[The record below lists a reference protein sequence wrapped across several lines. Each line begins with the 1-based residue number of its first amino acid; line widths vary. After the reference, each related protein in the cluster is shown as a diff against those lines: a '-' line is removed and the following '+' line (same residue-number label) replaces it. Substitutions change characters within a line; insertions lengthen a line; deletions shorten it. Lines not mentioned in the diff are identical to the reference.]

1 MSDSKIHPTAIID
14 SGAKLDSSVEVG
26 PFTIIEDDVEIAAG
40 CKIGPR
46 CLIASGARLDE
57 NIKVHHCATVGTIPQ
72 DLKFG
77 GEKSVLKVG
86 ANTVIREYCTL
97 NRGTEWSGQS
107 VVGKNCLMMAYCHVP
122 HDAVVGDNVIM
133 ANAVQMGG
141 HVVVGDYAIIGGGS
155 VVHQFTKIGAHVI
168 IGGGLRITQDIV
180 PFAVI
185 GGYPLEVGG
194 VNIVGLKR
202 RGYKLDQIKT
212 LKAAFRFLFESGL
225 NTSQAVEKISTEL
238 DQNEDIKLLLDFIEK
253 SDRGLVK

>member
-1 MSDSKIHPTAIID
+1 MAESKIHPTAIID
-14 SGAKLDSSVEVG
+14 PGANLDSSVEVG
-26 PFTIIEDDVEIAAG
+26 PYAIIEDDVEIAAG

-46 CLIASGARLDE
+46 SLIASGTRMEE
-57 NIKVHHCATVGTIPQ
+57 NVQVFHCATVGTIPQ

-77 GEKSVLKVG
+77 GEKTILKIG
-86 ANTVIREYCTL
+86 ANSIIREYCTL
-97 NRGTEWSGQS
+97 NRGTDWSGQS
-107 VVGKNCLMMAYCHVP
+107 VLGRNCMMMAYCHIP

-133 ANAVQMGG
+133 ANCVQMGG

-202 RGYKLDQIKT
+202 RGFKLDQIKV
-212 LKAAFRFLFESGL
+212 LKQAFRFLFESGL
-225 NTSQAVEKISTEL
+225 NTSQAVDKIRAEL
-238 DQNEDIKLLLDFIEK
+238 EQTDEIRLLLDFIEK
-253 SDRGLVK
+253 SDRGLIK